1 MSVAVWTGRIS
12 HDEYDDLTEVNL
24 IVRGRNRRH
33 LVVDISLEPDE
44 EDVSRAIR
52 RSEILQSAIAEPVT
66 PVVAAP
72 PDPQPEFV
80 SDAEA
85 RNVTVLNILA

>member
-1 MSVAVWTGRIS
+1 M
-12 HDEYDDLTEVNL
+12 
-24 IVRGRNRRH
+24 
-33 LVVDISLEPDE
+33 DISLEPDE

-52 RSEILQSAIAEPVT
+52 RSEILQSATAEPVT
-66 PVVAAP
+66 PVVAA

-85 RNVTVLNILA
+85 RNVTVLKIPA